1 ASGAS
6 DTAEVK
12 TNSLYRGRL
21 QSDLYEARRVHNNK
35 QRSVRAKQKAKERKQ
50 AERAAQQAGDGS
62 VSASQPSQDAEAM
75 PGAAAPPAKGV
86 AKRSRGRVA
95 EVLAG
100 VGGPLPS
107 IAIECTFALIA
118 PTLKEVCGAVGVA
131 AWLLGQTG
139 SSCSGLAAEKIGQGG
154 DGGGGEGGKPPLAA
168 TLFQHQVVR
177 SLMKQAEYAVVANKN
192 AEQPLPL
199 ALTGFS
205 GQVVEVGKVMGA
217 PGWPV
222 LRHECPVAQAFPGK
236 QLVIMSPDAEA
247 ALLPMGGEPL
257 NPQAVYVV
265 GGIVDRTVRKG
276 LTLEYAAAAG
286 LTAVRLPVLEYAA
299 ELGLGKGTTKRP
311 VLNVNDV
318 VVALLEYH
326 RTGKKR
332 WWYYIPY
339 ASALCFCS
347 EMAGLGVWDSFTNRA
362 LDETSASLKTLG
374 VALDTRLVWGKGA
387 IALTTGVTVILALA
401 MLALGVGR
409 SLIAYQA
416 DRTGAS
422 RMGGRLMT
430 WMWLCAVFILL
441 WWSLT
446 MWFMIL
452 LLGELLWS
460 AGALVVTSAARA
472 QLACLS
478 LSGVWWGAAQVGAD
492 TARHVPA
499 SMAVEINSTK
509 GGSLCSTRCVDLS
522 VFDFALG
529 NTTCLCDLNAIVKAD
544 TAMSLAM
551 HQMIGSITGAIMM
564 LVAGGW
570 VLMTS
575 AAEFG
580 VTRRER
586 QLLRRIAKARAASAS
601 GEGAKLL
608 NGVEGSSGA
617 LGGKNKKGGKKGGG
631 GPEVIVDQETGEIL
645 DVEMSSISL
654 GSRTRDGADN
664 APSAGGGGGSSKGVV
679 GSLLSASKSAGRTV
693 GKGVYLGGK
702 VDAGQH
708 RQPAEGRQMM
718 RSRLSPGEEG
728 YTAPCTPG
736 RHRDGCWPDIPF
748 VKNQLTTLGIGDAE
762 VDEAPPLNVELNATP
777 GYFLAGPG
785 LT

>member
-1 ASGAS
+1 M
-6 DTAEVK
+6 
-12 TNSLYRGRL
+12 RP
-21 QSDLYEARRVHNNK
+21 
-35 QRSVRAKQKAKERKQ
+35 
-50 AERAAQQAGDGS
+50 GD
-62 VSASQPSQDAEAM
+62 
-75 PGAAAPPAKGV
+75 
-86 AKRSRGRVA
+86 
-95 EVLAG
+95 
-100 VGGPLPS
+100 S
-107 IAIECTFALIA
+107 IST
-118 PTLKEVCGAVGVA
+118 
-131 AWLLGQTG
+131 
-139 SSCSGLAAEKIGQGG
+139 
-154 DGGGGEGGKPPLAA
+154 
-168 TLFQHQVVR
+168 R
-177 SLMKQAEYAVVANKN
+177 
-192 AEQPLPL
+192 
-199 ALTGFS
+199 
-205 GQVVEVGKVMGA
+205 
-217 PGWPV
+217 
-222 LRHECPVAQAFPGK
+222 
-236 QLVIMSPDAEA
+236 
-247 ALLPMGGEPL
+247 
-257 NPQAVYVV
+257 
-265 GGIVDRTVRKG
+265 
-276 LTLEYAAAAG
+276 
-286 LTAVRLPVLEYAA
+286 
-299 ELGLGKGTTKRP
+299 
-311 VLNVNDV
+311 
-318 VVALLEYH
+318 
-326 RTGKKR
+326 KKR

-362 LDETSASLKTLG
+362 LNETSASLKTLG

-460 AGALVVTSAARA
+460 AGALVVTSAAR
-472 QLACLS
+472 
-478 LSGVWWGAAQVGAD
+478 VGAD

-654 GSRTRDGADN
+654 GSRTRDAADN

-702 VDAGQH
+702 MLDNIGSLLKG
-708 RQPAEGRQMM
+708 GR
-718 RSRLSPGEEG
+718 
-728 YTAPCTPG
+728 
-736 RHRDGCWPDIPF
+736 
-748 VKNQLTTLGIGDAE
+748 
-762 VDEAPPLNVELNATP
+762 
-777 GYFLAGPG
+777 
-785 LT
+785 

>member
-1 ASGAS
+1 
-6 DTAEVK
+6 
-12 TNSLYRGRL
+12 
-21 QSDLYEARRVHNNK
+21 
-35 QRSVRAKQKAKERKQ
+35 
-50 AERAAQQAGDGS
+50 
-62 VSASQPSQDAEAM
+62 
-75 PGAAAPPAKGV
+75 
-86 AKRSRGRVA
+86 
-95 EVLAG
+95 
-100 VGGPLPS
+100 
-107 IAIECTFALIA
+107 
-118 PTLKEVCGAVGVA
+118 
-131 AWLLGQTG
+131 
-139 SSCSGLAAEKIGQGG
+139 
-154 DGGGGEGGKPPLAA
+154 
-168 TLFQHQVVR
+168 
-177 SLMKQAEYAVVANKN
+177 
-192 AEQPLPL
+192 
-199 ALTGFS
+199 
-205 GQVVEVGKVMGA
+205 MGA

-236 QLVIMSPDAEA
+236 QLVIMSPDAEV
-247 ALLPMGGEPL
+247 ALLPKGGEPL

-326 RTGKKR
+326 RTGK
-332 WWYYIPY
+332 
-339 ASALCFCS
+339 
-347 EMAGLGVWDSFTNRA
+347 DSFTNRA

-460 AGALVVTSAARA
+460 AGALVVTSAAR
-472 QLACLS
+472 
-478 LSGVWWGAAQVGAD
+478 VGAD

-702 VDAGQH
+702 MLDNIGSLLKG
-708 RQPAEGRQMM
+708 GR
-718 RSRLSPGEEG
+718 
-728 YTAPCTPG
+728 
-736 RHRDGCWPDIPF
+736 
-748 VKNQLTTLGIGDAE
+748 
-762 VDEAPPLNVELNATP
+762 
-777 GYFLAGPG
+777 
-785 LT
+785 